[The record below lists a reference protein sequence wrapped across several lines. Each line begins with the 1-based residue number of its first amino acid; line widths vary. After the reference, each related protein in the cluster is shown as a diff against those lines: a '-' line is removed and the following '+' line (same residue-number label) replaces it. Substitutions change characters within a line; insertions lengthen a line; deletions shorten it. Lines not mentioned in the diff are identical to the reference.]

1 MRHNPMLGVTVRI
14 GNYGP
19 GAIPMPRK
27 LMKGTEEDTMIRR
40 FFSALGSLAH
50 ACSEFGNYFMS
61 FQHRCFKSGL
71 SGDCEGNPTLR
82 EAQQDY
88 REMLRSQKTTLIS

>member
-1 MRHNPMLGVTVRI
+1 MNNT
-14 GNYGP
+14 
-19 GAIPMPRK
+19 K
-27 LMKGTEEDTMIRR
+27 EDTMISK
-40 FFSALGSLAH
+40 FLNTLGRLAH

-61 FQHRCFKSGL
+61 FQRRCLKTGL

-88 REMLRSQKTTLIS
+88 RELLRSQKTPFMR